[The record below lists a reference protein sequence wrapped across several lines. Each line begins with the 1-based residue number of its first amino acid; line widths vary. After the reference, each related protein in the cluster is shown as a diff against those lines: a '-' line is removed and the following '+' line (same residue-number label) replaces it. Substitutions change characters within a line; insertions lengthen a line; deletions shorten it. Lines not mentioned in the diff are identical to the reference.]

1 MIRLSVFQMRGE
13 SIMGKLFRRYRKMQP
28 TIARRLSEEDYQRY
42 HGMIQ
47 TLEGTH
53 PFQVGDYLAR
63 DNKGVWPIER
73 TTIQKSFYCI
83 SEPDAEGWAA
93 YQALDIREAVQMED
107 NFTIDGLTGK
117 KGDYLVRSTWG
128 GTGRPVD
135 REIFE
140 STYALMEQ

>member
-1 MIRLSVFQMRGE
+1 MIRLSVFQMRGK

-47 TLEGTH
+47 TLEGTR

-63 DNKGVWPIER
+63 DNKGIWPIER
-73 TTIQKSFYCI
+73 TTIQKSFYCT

-107 NFTIDGLTGK
+107 NFIIDGLTGK

>member
-1 MIRLSVFQMRGE
+1 MVKLSVFHMRGK
-13 SIMGKLFRRYRKMQP
+13 SIMGKFFKRYCKMEP
-28 TIARRLSEEDYQRY
+28 TIARRLTEEDYRRY
-42 HGMIQ
+42 RGEIE
-47 TLEGTH
+47 TLEGAH

-63 DNKGVWPIER
+63 DDKGMYPIPR
-73 TTIQKSFYCI
+73 ATIQKCFYRVN
-83 SEPDAEGWAA
+83 EPDRDGWAA

-107 NFTIDGLTGK
+107 NFTIDGLIGK

-140 STYALMEQ
+140 STYSLIEQ